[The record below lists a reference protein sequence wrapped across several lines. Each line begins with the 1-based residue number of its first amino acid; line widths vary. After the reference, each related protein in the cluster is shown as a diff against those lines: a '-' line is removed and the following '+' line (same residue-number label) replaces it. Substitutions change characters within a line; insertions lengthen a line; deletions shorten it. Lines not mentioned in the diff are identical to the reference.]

1 MKRLARKAQPIDA
14 EPRQQLLEQAKNR
27 RVHVHVLM
35 GIGVRGFKAVVAR
48 DGELG
53 FEFAANLPQ
62 QGAAALALE
71 RGQNEPVRG

>member
-27 RVHVHVLM
+27 RVHMHVLM
-35 GIGVRGFKAVVAR
+35 GIGVRGLKAVVAR

-53 FEFAANLPQ
+53 FEFAPDLPQ
-62 QGAAALALE
+62 HGAAALALE
-71 RGQNEPVRG
+71 RRTE